1 MAKLVFDK
9 AKMIELGDGTIKGFC
24 ENYNI
29 KRNNLYRMEN
39 TSRKEKGT
47 YAHEV
52 SKKLIALGVAKWVN
66 ENEEKNTKQEETV
79 A

>member
-24 ENYNI
+24 ETYNI

-52 SKKLIALGVAKWVN
+52 SKKLIALGVAKWIN
-66 ENEEKNTKQEETV
+66 DEQETNQKERKI

>member
-24 ENYNI
+24 ETYNI
-29 KRNNLYRMEN
+29 RRNNLYRMEN

-52 SKKLIALGVAKWVN
+52 SKKLIALGVAKWIN
-66 ENEEKNTKQEETV
+66 DEQETNQKEKEI

>member
-24 ENYNI
+24 ETYNI
-29 KRNNLYRMEN
+29 RRNNLYRMEN

-52 SKKLIALGVAKWVN
+52 SKKLIALGVAKWIN
-66 ENEEKNTKQEETV
+66 DEQETNKKEKEI

>member
-24 ENYNI
+24 ETYNI
-29 KRNNLYRMEN
+29 RRNNLYRMEN

-52 SKKLIALGVAKWVN
+52 SKKLIALGVAKWIN
-66 ENEEKNTKQEETV
+66 DEQETNQKENEI